1 MPLLGMESTYTD
13 NFNLRFG
20 LAIFLVVEVVTLAK
34 IGFQCL
40 WMELYPTT
48 IDLYKSAL
56 AEDWENREK
65 VFTRMMRAK

>member
-1 MPLLGMESTYTD
+1 MPLLGMESSYTD

-20 LAIFLVVEVVTLAK
+20 LSIFLIVAVVTLTK
-34 IGFQCL
+34 LGFQSL

-56 AEDWENREK
+56 AEDC
-65 VFTRMMRAK
+65 